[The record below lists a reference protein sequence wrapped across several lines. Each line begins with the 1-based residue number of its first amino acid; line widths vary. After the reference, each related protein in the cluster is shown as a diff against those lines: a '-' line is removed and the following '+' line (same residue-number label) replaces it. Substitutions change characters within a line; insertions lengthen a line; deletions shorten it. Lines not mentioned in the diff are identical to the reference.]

1 MSGFREGEKAAPF
14 LSVVMPCYNV
24 AAFLEEALESVL
36 AQDGCPPFEVVLVE
50 DASPDGATAPLCRA
64 LAAARAG
71 VRCCEHAENKGLSAA
86 RNTGLSA
93 ARGEYV
99 LFMDAD
105 DRLDPGLFG
114 ALWESVQEHAPDM
127 VVFGA
132 KEDYYTEAG
141 ELSYSRD
148 VTAAPCVCS
157 SPEDIAR
164 EALALEKGT
173 LLGYAWNKLYRRT
186 FLLEHGLSFPD
197 VGLVEDILFNV
208 EAVRHAGVLVVLE
221 GPYYRYARRLGAQK
235 SLTARYLPHY
245 FEQNSLR
252 VEAMCDLCR
261 ESGIYDAEARGVLGA
276 IYARYALSA
285 LWRNRA
291 PRAGLSRKERA
302 EWLDA
307 FFEFPLSRELVLAAR
322 PEGAF
327 AKASAFLFRHR
338 AKRLL
343 LAEAA
348 VVDFANRHV
357 SSLFTRARQSR

>member
-1 MSGFREGEKAAPF
+1 M
-14 LSVVMPCYNV
+14 
-24 AAFLEEALESVL
+24 
-36 AQDGCPPFEVVLVE
+36 
-50 DASPDGATAPLCRA
+50 
-64 LAAARAG
+64 
-71 VRCCEHAENKGLSAA
+71 
-86 RNTGLSA
+86 
-93 ARGEYV
+93 
-99 LFMDAD
+99 
-105 DRLDPGLFG
+105 
-114 ALWESVQEHAPDM
+114 
-127 VVFGA
+127 
-132 KEDYYTEAG
+132 
-141 ELSYSRD
+141 
-148 VTAAPCVCS
+148 TAAPSVCS

-252 VEAMCDLCR
+252 VEAMCDPCR

-285 LWRNRA
+285 LWRNRD